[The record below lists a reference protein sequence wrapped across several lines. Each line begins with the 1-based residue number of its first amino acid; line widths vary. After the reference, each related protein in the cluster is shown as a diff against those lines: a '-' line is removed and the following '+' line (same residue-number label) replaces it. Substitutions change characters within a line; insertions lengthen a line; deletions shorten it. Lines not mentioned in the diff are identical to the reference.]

1 MSGSMDGVPPPPGSQ
16 APSGLPIPGEGSQA
30 GPLSHGES
38 PDQAFQRAMAA
49 QMAGQPPS
57 SSAAASMQRPPAP
70 LFVGHVSTASRC
82 SLMVN

>member
-1 MSGSMDGVPPPPGSQ
+1 MDGVPPPPSSQ

-30 GPLSHGES
+30 GPLSQGES

-57 SSAAASMQRPPAP
+57 SSAAASMQRPACTS
-70 LFVGHVSTASRC
+70 VCRTRKHC
-82 SLMVN
+82 